1 MSFEEFYR
9 QVGEVNR
16 DCPFSDMARKA
27 WDAAVAN
34 CQKIATAVAEE
45 AKAEYV
51 PGADLRPSAYCH
63 EIARRIEM
71 LK

>member
-16 DCPFSDMARKA
+16 DRPFSDMARKA
-27 WDAAVAN
+27 WDAAVAE
-34 CQKIATAVAEE
+34 CQKIAREVSAESQNGTE
-45 AKAEYV
+45 L
-51 PGADLRPSAYCH
+51 PPRLYCD
-63 EIARRIEM
+63 EIARRIEG